1 MDARIA
7 RDHFLSERALRKLVS
22 AALAVAALISGGC
35 SRDALVYAAALPSTS
50 TPATISWS
58 IERGDYV
65 DIALTTAGKELRF
78 LLPLADEACASFRA
92 PAPQG
97 STLYVNS
104 GLLGRLER
112 ADARCAP
119 VGVLSLQEWR
129 DRRPRGSREPIPRS
143 RAQWEVVYSD
153 ADVWMLRGRF
163 GLAGELGWVG
173 GADTIAVAERG
184 DVCDA
189 VAASGNAS
197 LEFRH
202 VGRDVL
208 TLLGESG
215 PCRLLGIARPLP

>member
-7 RDHFLSERALRKLVS
+7 RHHFLSRRALRKLVRT
-22 AALAVAALISGGC
+22 ALALAVLLGCGC
-35 SRDALVYAAALPSTS
+35 SRDAWVYAAALPSTS
-50 TPATISWS
+50 IPATVGWS
-58 IERGDYV
+58 VERGDYL

-78 LLPLADEACASFRA
+78 LLPLADEDCAAFGV

-97 STLYVNS
+97 STRYVNS
-104 GLLGRLER
+104 GALGRLER
-112 ADARCAP
+112 AETRCVP
-119 VGVLSLQEWR
+119 VGVLSLREWR

-143 RAQWEVVYSD
+143 RAEWEVIYSD

-173 GADTIAVAERG
+173 GADTVVVAERG
-184 DVCDA
+184 PVCDA

-208 TLLGESG
+208 TLLGKTG
-215 PCRLLGIARPLP
+215 PCRLLGFARPLK